1 MDLQGPKMAQYVHW
15 GLLQSLGMHAF
26 VMLGHRIHFYF
37 HLSKK
42 IKFNFGTEK
51 ISSDEQYIL
60 GSDSGQLE
68 TRTVNALFVEM
79 QHMEQYCCEISEGQ

>member
-1 MDLQGPKMAQYVHW
+1 MVFCPKNLNLILV
-15 GLLQSLGMHAF
+15 
-26 VMLGHRIHFYF
+26 R
-37 HLSKK
+37 KK
-42 IKFNFGTEK
+42 I
-51 ISSDEQYIL
+51 SLDEQYIL

>member
-1 MDLQGPKMAQYVHW
+1 MVTHGIAWHKDFKGRGPEKKPGKKC
-15 GLLQSLGMHAF
+15 GL
-26 VMLGHRIHFYF
+26 
-37 HLSKK
+37 LSKK
-42 IKFNFGTEK
+42 LKFNFGTEK
-51 ISSDEQYIL
+51 ISLDEQYIL

>member
-1 MDLQGPKMAQYVHW
+1 
-15 GLLQSLGMHAF
+15 MHAS
-26 VMLGHRIHFYF
+26 MLGHRINFYF

-42 IKFNFGTEK
+42 SKFNFGTEK
-51 ISSDEQYIL
+51 ISLDEQYIL

>member
-1 MDLQGPKMAQYVHW
+1 MHLLCWVIELISIFICPKNQNLILVW
-15 GLLQSLGMHAF
+15 
-26 VMLGHRIHFYF
+26 
-37 HLSKK
+37 KK
-42 IKFNFGTEK
+42 YHQM
-51 ISSDEQYIL
+51 SSMYIL

>member
-1 MDLQGPKMAQYVHW
+1 MAQNVHW

-68 TRTVNALFVEM
+68 TRIVNSLFVEM
-79 QHMEQYCCEISEGQ
+79 QHMEQHCCEILEGQ

>member
-1 MDLQGPKMAQYVHW
+1 MKTVDHSYEQALIMHDNVH
-15 GLLQSLGMHAF
+15 
-26 VMLGHRIHFYF
+26 IHV
-37 HLSKK
+37 
-42 IKFNFGTEK
+42 IMNIIMTP
-51 ISSDEQYIL
+51 I